1 MRLMM
6 DQPRSNCMLLA
17 GMPSAVGRARAYARW
32 VLDTWRLSALVDTV
46 ELLVSELVTNAVK
59 ATGVVHEPVGEEL
72 AGEVKPVY
80 LSLSALA
87 DTLLIEVWDVSS
99 TPPLRRMASE
109 TDETGRGLLL
119 VQALSK
125 EWGCEV
131 LETGGKIVWCKC
143 LIGEST

>member
-1 MRLMM
+1 M
-6 DQPRSNCMLLA
+6 DQARSNCMLLA

-32 VLDTWRLSALVDTV
+32 VLSTWQLSSMVDTV

-59 ATGVVHEPVGEEL
+59 ATGVVDEPVDEGRL
-72 AGEVKPVY
+72 AGTLSPVY

-87 DTLLIEVWDVSS
+87 DTLLVEVWDVSS
-99 TPPLRRMASE
+99 TPPLRRVASE

-131 LETGGKIVWCKC
+131 LQTGGKIVWCKC

>member
-1 MRLMM
+1 M
-6 DQPRSNCMLLA
+6 DQARSNCMLLA

-32 VLDTWRLSALVDTV
+32 VLSTWQLSSMVDTV

-59 ATGVVHEPVGEEL
+59 ATGVVDEPVDEGRL
-72 AGEVKPVY
+72 AGTLSPVY

-87 DTLLIEVWDVSS
+87 DTLLVEVWDASS
-99 TPPLRRMASE
+99 TPPLRRVASE
-109 TDETGRGLLL
+109 TDETGRGLIL

-131 LETGGKIVWCKC
+131 LQTGGKIVWCKC